1 MKDSLIGISTLTILL
16 GLVWVS
22 QQKVDDYLLTSNIE
36 TELIE
41 KTNNEE
47 EYLKI
52 QSEVAPLKSCDLCN
66 VDSDIN
72 DNLSFNETFKFCRS
86 CLGNEE
92 EFLWKGKL
100 YTTKLKEKIN
110 LVEKED
116 TELKSPPSNET
127 VDSE

>member
-22 QQKVDDYLLTSNIE
+22 QQKVDDHLLTSNIE

-47 EYLKI
+47 EYLEI

-66 VDSDIN
+66 IDSDIN

-100 YTTKLKEKIN
+100 YTTKLKEKNN

>member
-1 MKDSLIGISTLTILL
+1 
-16 GLVWVS
+16 
-22 QQKVDDYLLTSNIE
+22 E